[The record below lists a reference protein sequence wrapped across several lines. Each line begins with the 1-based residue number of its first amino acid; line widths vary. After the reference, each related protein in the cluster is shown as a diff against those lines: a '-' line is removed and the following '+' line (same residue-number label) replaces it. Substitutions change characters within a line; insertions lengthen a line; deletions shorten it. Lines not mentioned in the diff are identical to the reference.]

1 MQRIMTIFG
10 TRPEA
15 IKMAPIIKALEA
27 DLALKPIVVVTGQHK
42 EMLATALAA
51 FHIRPDYNLHLM
63 KKNQTLTNI
72 TVGALT
78 KLAPIIKES
87 RPAVTLVHG
96 DTTTTLAATI
106 AAFYQK
112 IPVGHVEAGLRTYSR
127 YDPYPEEINR
137 QVTDVISSLY
147 FAPTERARQN
157 LLQEHHHAE
166 HIYVTGNTAIDAL
179 RHTVYPDYHSSVL
192 DQIDPAKKLLLVTMH
207 RRENQGVPMRKA
219 LQAIKEILL
228 SRDDVEMIFPVHLS
242 QQVQHI
248 AREIFA
254 DVPQAHLTAPLD
266 VIDFHNLTAKS
277 YLILTDS
284 GGIQEEAPS
293 LHKPVLVLRD
303 TTERPEGVAAGTLK
317 LAGTDPATIKK
328 ALTTLLDDQQ
338 QYATMARAQ
347 NPYGD
352 GHAAERIVTILK
364 NYLNGRKA

>member
-106 AAFYQK
+106 AAFHQK

-147 FAPTERARQN
+147 FAPTERAR
-157 LLQEHHHAE
+157 
-166 HIYVTGNTAIDAL
+166 
-179 RHTVYPDYHSSVL
+179 
-192 DQIDPAKKLLLVTMH
+192 
-207 RRENQGVPMRKA
+207 
-219 LQAIKEILL
+219 
-228 SRDDVEMIFPVHLS
+228 
-242 QQVQHI
+242 
-248 AREIFA
+248 
-254 DVPQAHLTAPLD
+254 
-266 VIDFHNLTAKS
+266 
-277 YLILTDS
+277 
-284 GGIQEEAPS
+284 
-293 LHKPVLVLRD
+293 
-303 TTERPEGVAAGTLK
+303 
-317 LAGTDPATIKK
+317 
-328 ALTTLLDDQQ
+328 
-338 QYATMARAQ
+338 
-347 NPYGD
+347 
-352 GHAAERIVTILK
+352 
-364 NYLNGRKA
+364 